1 MFGDKNKLVFK
12 FVLMIKEVFLVFFV
26 DDKSFSKEK
35 IFFDMKGELNNV
47 ENNFVLSYK
56 VAIF

>member
-1 MFGDKNKLVFK
+1 MFEDNSKLVFK

-47 ENNFVLSYK
+47 GNIVNFGK
-56 VAIF
+56 